1 MTGIYNACSCE
12 AGQLAWTDMQKEPH
26 LYVVSFS
33 DFQMDAWSGH
43 FGGEIRLA
51 YWFDGKETHVVTG
64 GSINGSMAET
74 KGRMHFSSD
83 LYTTLSYHGPYAVS
97 IPGVKVAGV

>member
-1 MTGIYNACSCE
+1 
-12 AGQLAWTDMQKEPH
+12 MQKEPH

-51 YWFDGKETHVVTG
+51 YWFDGKDTHVVTG

-74 KGRMHFSSD
+74 KGKMHFSSD
-83 LYTTLSYHGPYAVS
+83 TYASLSYQGPYAVA
-97 IPGVKVAGV
+97 IPGVKVAGI